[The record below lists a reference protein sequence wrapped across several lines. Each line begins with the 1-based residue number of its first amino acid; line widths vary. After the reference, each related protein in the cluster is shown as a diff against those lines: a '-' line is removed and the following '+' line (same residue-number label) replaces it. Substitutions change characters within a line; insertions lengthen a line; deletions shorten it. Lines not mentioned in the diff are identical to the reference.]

1 MVDLFVR
8 FNDSEAI
15 DPSGSF
21 DEVEDEDA
29 LEWDGSVGGSLM
41 MTSDG
46 IDKFDPME
54 PLVVAFAIANLSS
67 SR

>member
-8 FNDSEAI
+8 FSDSEAI
-15 DPSGSF
+15 NPSGSL
-21 DEVEDEDA
+21 DEVDDEDA
-29 LEWDGSVGGSLM
+29 LERGIVGGSLM
-41 MTSDG
+41 MTSEG

-54 PLVVAFAIANLSS
+54 PFVVAFAIANLSS